1 MLLQPETPK
10 LTVMTIALLHNYL
23 RSIHSTAVF
32 TPSGTFDHEID
43 GKLVE
48 RTGDR
53 SAIFLIRK
61 MPWRS
66 SAYAKELGDENGQ
79 YCQKKGRVLWQANY
93 TYIKLYVHKIHTH
106 CVRLSLSTRNALHF
120 YANHALSEV

>member
-1 MLLQPETPK
+1 MFGNAQFSECYGIPMLLQPETAK
-10 LTVMTIALLHNYL
+10 LTVMTIAHLCNCLR
-23 RSIHSTAVF
+23 RSIHSTAIF

-66 SAYAKELGDENGQ
+66 SAYAKKLGDENAQ
-79 YCQKKGRVLWQANY
+79 YCQKKGPVLWQANY
-93 TYIKLYVHKIHTH
+93 TYIKFILIV
-106 CVRLSLSTRNALHF
+106 
-120 YANHALSEV
+120 